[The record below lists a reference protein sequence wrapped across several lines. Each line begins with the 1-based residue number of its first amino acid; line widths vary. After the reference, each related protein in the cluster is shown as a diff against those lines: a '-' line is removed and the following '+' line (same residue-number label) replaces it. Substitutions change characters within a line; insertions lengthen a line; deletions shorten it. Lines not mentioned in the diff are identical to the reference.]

1 MGETSLMQPEN
12 WDYPEHPYTEDWK
25 NMVYKKFRINCI
37 SRVILL
43 GFSIFGF
50 FFILFKTELYAALF
64 IIGLFILYQIYLLIH
79 YIEKTNRDLTRFFVS
94 IRYSDFAQTFKDDGL
109 GPSFEGLRKAF
120 TEVMNAFRK
129 TRTEKEEHYRYLQT
143 VVQHVGIG
151 LIAFQPN
158 GDVELINTAAKRL
171 LRVSSLKNI
180 RSLESFSSSLVDRL
194 FTLKP
199 RERALIKVEDND
211 ELLYLALYTTEF
223 KLRGQNFSLVSI
235 QNIHSELEEREIEA
249 WQKLI
254 RVITHEIMNSITP
267 IASLASTI
275 NELVRESWDIRKASE
290 KIDTESLTDIHD
302 AAQTIQKRSQGLLH
316 FVDAYRNLTLIQKPS
331 FQIFPVKELIARV
344 EKLMQANI
352 KKKAIQFHANVEP
365 RSLELAA
372 DPELIEQVLINLL
385 LNALHAVEGQ
395 KEARINLDAKLDGR
409 GRIIIQVRDNG
420 RGITKENLE
429 KIFIPFFSTKEG
441 GSGIGLSLSRQI
453 MRLHHG
459 SIGAHSDPGVETVFT
474 LRF

>member
-1 MGETSLMQPEN
+1 
-12 WDYPEHPYTEDWK
+12 
-25 NMVYKKFRINCI
+25 MVYKKFRINCI
-37 SRVILL
+37 IRVILL
-43 GFSIFGF
+43 GLSILGF
-50 FFILFKTELYAALF
+50 FYILFETELYAALL
-64 IIGLFILYQIYLLIH
+64 IIGFFILYQIYSLIQ
-79 YIEKTNRDLTRFFVS
+79 YVEKTNRDLTRFFVS

-109 GPSFEGLRKAF
+109 GPSFDGLRKAF

-151 LIAFQPN
+151 LIAFQPS

-171 LRVSSLKNI
+171 LRVASLKNI
-180 RSLESFSSSLVDRL
+180 QSLESFSNSLVDTL
-194 FTLKP
+194 FKLKP

-211 ELLYLALYTTEF
+211 ELLHLALYTTEF

-352 KKKAIQFHANVEP
+352 KKKAIQFHADVEP
-365 RSLELAA
+365 QSLELTA